1 MPKSGSPVSDGR
13 PSLAEAA
20 LFGCCPRCGERTL
33 FAGVVAVPD
42 RCGNCGLDFAAAQA
56 GGRLP
61 LLLTVIV
68 AVVLIVL
75 ALWLDEAVRPPLWLH
90 AIIWLPLTVGGVL
103 ASIRCSRAA
112 TLMRDCAKQRS
123 ENGA

>member
-1 MPKSGSPVSDGR
+1 MPRSGSPVSDGR

-20 LFGCCPRCGERTL
+20 LFGCCPRCRERTL
-33 FAGVVAVPD
+33 FTGVAAVPD
-42 RCGNCGLDFAAAQA
+42 CCRNCGLDFAAAQA

-75 ALWLDEAVRPPLWLH
+75 ALWLDEVARPPLWLH

-103 ASIRCSRAA
+103 AAIRCSRVA
-112 TLMRDCAKQRS
+112 TLMRRLARQS
-123 ENGA
+123 PENGA

>member
-20 LFGCCPRCGERTL
+20 LFGCCPRCHGRTL
-33 FAGVVAVPD
+33 FAGMVAVPD
-42 RCGNCGLDFAAAQA
+42 RCRSCGLDFTAAQA
-56 GGRLP
+56 GGRWP

-103 ASIRCSRAA
+103 AAIRCSRAA
-112 TLMRDCAKQRS
+112 TLMRRLSRQSS
-123 ENGA
+123 ETEA